1 MSGNLI
7 NGTAGA
13 DILYAGSGDD
23 TLNGG
28 AGADNIFGGAG
39 DNLELGGDGPDLI
52 SGGPAD
58 GGNDSVDAGA
68 GDDYLR
74 YSPGA
79 DTLNGGDGNDRLSYS
94 SVSVAVNVNL
104 ATGVGDDG
112 SGALDTLISIERIN
126 ATALADTL
134 TGSDANETLY
144 GNGGDDILDGGGGFD
159 IAGYSFAS
167 GAVTVNLAVGTTSG
181 ANGQDV
187 LSNFEGIEGTRFDD
201 DLSGN
206 DGANLITAGA
216 GNDTLAGAGG
226 NDTLIGGTGY
236 DRAVYSGN
244 RADYELSTLATGDL
258 QVRDLRDGGPDG
270 TDVLHGVQILQF
282 ADFEVSMSALALPV
296 ASNPAGF
303 QVQQSSVQLGGV
315 GGGGSLGS
323 VAVWRSTD
331 SAGDGIYL
339 RRYDV
344 NGQPAGDDLLV
355 NTTTAGDQRAPSVA
369 ALSDGGFVVI
379 WDSNPD
385 NGFISDAGAWEVKLQ
400 RFDAGGNKLG
410 GELDVNTTTA
420 GAQRFSQ
427 AVSLGDGGFLVVW
440 QSPEGGGNGTGIYGQ
455 RFDASGA
462 KVGAEGHYN
471 TTVSGEQLIPT
482 LRAVTDKQ
490 VLTWGGATA
499 DGGFGAALQLLDSLG
514 AKLGAEQIVYALPAG
529 APTASFS
536 HAQPA
541 GNGAGEFAVAW
552 TVTSADGNNSVMAR
566 FYHADGTP
574 MGPAFVAAS
583 GATYVGVDVISV
595 SVGGSNGFMLVW
607 DTTDANGHSAIVGRN
622 FNLDNTPLGG
632 QFIVSDYDQGL
643 QMNFPQL
650 SLGSGGIVVT
660 WNTQGDPILQ
670 NNGGVFRQVIDMY
683 GYRELGVFDVDAAP
697 ATPSFIVRAVAGGSE
712 PQYDG
717 NGRYVMS
724 PALESGVT
732 TDQHHLALSGSAD
745 YGATIQ
751 VMSGDTVL
759 STVLV
764 DDAGQWSADLPN
776 LGSGYYLLQAVAVS
790 PSGRSG
796 DASAVFVLE
805 IASVA
810 VIDGTAG
817 NDGAAYWQQ
826 HGADYSAQ
834 TLNGGTGND
843 TLDGGGGADTLNG
856 GAGNDVYI
864 VRDDATQVNEA
875 AGEGVDTV
883 RTDIYD
889 YHLPQNVEN
898 LDLGGSQYYLK
909 ASGNDLAN
917 VITGSASGDFYGMGG
932 NDTIIGGNNSAR
944 MDGGAGND
952 VEIGGDGYD
961 QFGSLNDTG
970 NDAQSGG
977 ASYDSFNYSP
987 GSDTMDGGADYD
999 YLTYRNAP
1007 RAQTIN
1013 LATGLVTD
1021 GVDTDTVRNM
1031 EYVVGSKFS
1040 DKITGGAGNDYLIGI
1055 EGDDTIDGGAGI
1067 DGTSYDS
1074 AAAGVTVNLATG
1086 VVSGGAGNDRL
1097 SNIENVNGSAF
1108 NDNITG
1114 DAKANTFYDNAGD
1127 DLYKGAG
1134 GNDYIFDY
1142 GGLDTAVYSGAKAD
1156 YTISTNADGSITV
1169 QDKRSGS
1176 PDGTDTLR
1184 GIDKLQFS
1192 NGTVELKVLDHVSTS
1207 NTAGTQTDAALTV
1220 NLNNGNLMIGYR
1232 QPGSGGDSV
1241 YVRALDAEGI
1251 PQGAD
1256 QLVLT
1261 QGGGT
1266 LGKLSL
1272 AFTWNNVFVLVYQ
1285 TNPQAGASADDPG
1298 WDVMQLILDA
1308 NGAPLGEPTLI
1319 SSNTVDAQVAPA
1331 LTVRGDGSY
1340 VVTWQ
1345 SQQEDGD
1352 GNGIYAQA
1360 FTSGGERM
1368 GEEVH
1373 INSNT
1378 AGEQVAPSISTAYD
1392 GYTIAWQSETSPGH
1406 IGYAAQFF
1414 DWQGQPS
1421 GGEIVVAELDN
1432 AGGQVKL
1439 GALAQSTSQYDNSVL
1454 MAWVQDAQGQ
1464 GDGQVMM
1471 RAFSHDGTALG
1482 DALLVADGFHA
1493 TSVNVKALYDGGF
1506 MVVWSGIKDGQSVV
1520 MGRHYDVSYVAAGP
1534 AFAIS
1539 RSAVAGD
1546 KLLPELVDTGNGVT
1560 VLWETGNLPGLA
1572 GGGGVYQ
1579 QSIDYNGNS
1588 LYQTASSAVTVT
1600 PATTITV
1607 ASVDGGDHPLYD
1619 PAAPVPQYLT
1629 HSVSNNATVGS
1640 NHLVLSGA
1648 AAFGSTVEI
1657 KSGAT
1662 VLGTV
1667 GVDDSGKWV
1676 LELNHLAGGAYHL
1689 TAVVRDV
1696 NGVPSAA
1703 SAVFNLTAYD
1713 GEIEGTKGNDDAGYW
1728 AAHGAGPEA
1737 QLLSGGL
1744 GSDTLVGHGNDT
1756 LDGGA
1761 GKDWADY
1768 SGAGNGVTVNLAAGT
1783 ANAGSQGSHTLLN
1796 IEYVAGSAFADSIT
1810 GSDGDDL
1817 ILGGGGNDMLDG
1829 GAGTDLLSYYTPFG
1843 GDVQVSL
1850 QTGVVSGAQGQDLI
1864 SNFENVIGSS
1874 GNDFIEGDHG
1884 ANVLDGFWGND
1895 SLRGGG
1901 GDDTLNGGA
1910 GYDQAYYSGNQD
1922 DYTITSGADGVVV
1935 VSDKRGASPDGT
1947 DHLSGIDQLHFADG
1961 VLDLTPTDAVV
1972 SSSPDGPQWHQDV
1985 TALDGGGYVIA
1996 FRDDD
2001 VSGSGVS
2008 LRVFNEQGVPLGDN
2022 IVVGDVVG
2030 DQRSVTVV
2038 RAGDGG
2044 FFVAYNSNPTAG
2056 VALNDWAWENY
2067 LQRFDAAGNKIGEP
2081 QIINSTTDY
2090 SQRFPMVTA
2099 LKDGS
2104 IVASWISYQP
2114 SSGHRGLY
2122 TQRFDEQGNKIGTEH
2137 EAGAI
2142 DYAIYEAVYDIVAV
2156 ADGYVIAWS
2165 ELSDI
2170 RAQRFDMAGNK
2181 VGAVQALFTYPGAV
2195 TYSVSQ
2201 LDLAATADGGF
2212 VAAWTNY
2219 SIEPNNVMVQSFN
2232 AQGQPA
2238 GSAMVV
2244 PNSDFGGVPSVV
2256 GLPGGGF
2263 AVAWENYADGQSVL
2277 VQRYDEHGAAA
2288 GEPFRVNQ
2296 RDPGGNPTGVVMTIL
2311 DNGKLLVSWGEL
2323 DAMANNG
2330 LYQQIVDWNGHP
2342 EFFSGSSD
2350 QTPPA
2355 APAFVLQ
2362 QIVGGGDTQYTDT
2375 SFGGKIMLHDPLSSG
2390 AAVGNGYV
2398 VLSGTGVFGQTIIA
2412 RDGEQE
2418 YRTGVDDS
2426 GHWSI
2431 GIWQALANGEHAF
2444 VLSVRNAQGVEGPG
2458 STPFLL
2464 TVDNSVLNGSDG
2476 DDAPLYWADQGA
2488 SGDAQVLNGG
2498 AGDDT
2503 MDGRG
2508 GNDTLNGG
2516 DGNDLYIFRANETV
2530 IEAAGGGIDT
2540 IIAGFGMTLPDN
2552 VDNLTVNGPNGQAVF
2567 GNALDN
2573 VLNGTSGD
2581 DMIGGGDG
2589 NDSLYG
2595 NDGNDVLFDNG
2606 NDDDLF
2612 DGGAGNDWLLLGRGH
2627 DTLEGGAGKDIL
2639 YAANPDQVHGVAI
2652 NLASGEILD
2661 NGFGESGSIGGIEV
2675 VMGTRF
2681 SDHIIGSN
2689 AGETFLTHGGNDTIE
2704 AGGGNDTLMF
2714 GDNAVIANLSNGQAT
2729 DVSGTTLFSGVE
2741 NLTGSI
2747 EGDVL
2752 IGDGGANVLR
2762 GLAGND
2768 TLTGGGGNDTLIG
2781 GAGNNRAVFSGNKAN
2796 YSISTD
2802 ADGAVSVQDLRGGS
2816 PDGIDNVQGIK
2827 TLQFADGTV
2836 ELTAVDRVISSAA
2849 GKFEVLP
2856 VSAASKGLDGVIL
2869 QLFRNIDQGGDN
2881 LSARL
2886 FDRDG
2891 NPLGGNFAI
2900 GAESGGEQRGQVVT
2914 ALQGGGFA
2922 VAYHSNPVAGAYGNN
2937 GGWEVKV
2944 QLLDGAGHLVGGPVT
2959 VNTTTDGSQRM
2970 PAVVALEDG
2979 GFVVTWQS
2987 TQQDDGPYTSIYMRS
3002 FNAFGEPRGPEVPV
3016 SISAFGHLAQPTI
3029 EALPG
3034 GYVIFWSGKVSAGST
3049 GLMQQYFDEYGN
3061 KIGDQQLVHEI
3072 SDPNGQVY
3080 FATQQIAATGNGGHV
3095 VSWVQDVGIEGQDKV
3110 MVRNYDVSGN
3120 PVGAAFAVASGSHLG
3135 ADVLGLS
3142 DGSYMVVWDV
3152 QGANGESFIMGRR
3165 YSGSDNSPLGGEFKI
3180 SQSPVLGIK
3189 FSPTLTEF
3197 QDGEIVVSW
3206 GGDGSGAMAGSGGVY
3221 QQIIDFDGNPMYYAG
3236 TSSSAKPAATTITV
3250 QTVTGGQLPEFG
3262 DNYSYLVSA
3271 PLNNGAG
3278 ISNSHLVLSGTAA
3291 FGSVITIK
3299 SGANVLG
3306 TTAADDDGRWVLD
3319 LQQLAPGNHALTAT
3333 VRDVFGKVSDAS
3345 AAFNLVLSNS
3355 SLTGTAG
3362 ADGLGY
3368 WYNAGAN
3375 NTAQTLNGQAGNDTL
3390 DGGGGKDTL
3399 IGGAGDDT
3407 YYVNDAGVVITEAAG
3422 GGTDTVVTSITGLTL
3437 AANVENLVLADGP
3450 GLQGIGNALNNLITG
3465 GSGNDTLNGG
3475 AGADTLTG
3483 GAGND
3488 AYVVDVAG
3496 DVVQEGA
3503 GGGNDEVR
3511 VAYTAAGT
3519 YALSANVENAL
3530 VTSTAAVN
3538 LTGNAL
3544 DNYLQGNAAA
3554 NVLIGNDGADTLAGE
3569 GGNDTMI
3576 GGAGNDFY
3584 KVDAVGDVVTEAA
3597 DGGIDTVS
3605 VTATSHT
3612 LAANVENLSYVGT
3625 LAFNGSG
3632 NALANVIYAGAG
3644 NDTLSGG
3651 AGNDTLW
3658 SWEGN
3663 DSLLG
3668 GDGADV
3674 LNPGVGVDVVDG
3686 GAGDDLVVALGDYA
3700 NYARSRVTE
3709 FDTKLVNTLTG
3720 ETITIR
3726 NVEAVQFVDGTHS
3739 LAELIANSASS
3750 GADVLTGTD
3759 DNDRLDGG
3767 AGADTMSGGLGDDT
3781 YVVDNSGDVVIET
3794 GDGVDLLEVAYTAAG
3809 TYTLADQVENATVIS
3824 ADTVAVNLAGNGL
3837 DNYLVGN
3844 GAANKLSG
3852 NAGNDTLLG
3861 GAGNDTLL
3869 GGDGS
3874 DMLIGGGGNDSLAG
3888 GAGNDVYLV
3897 NAAGAV
3903 ITELADEGG
3912 DLVNTSLNSFT
3923 LGANLEALVYSGS
3936 GAFNGIGN
3944 ELNNNI
3950 SGGIGHDT
3958 LVGNAG
3964 NDYLL
3969 GNDGNDSLSGGLG
3982 DDALY
3987 GGDGNDVLNGGAG
4000 GDLLSG
4006 GSGNDTIDGGEITDR
4021 LNYSDLNFITYY
4033 GATAGISVNLA
4044 TGVALDGLG
4053 GTDKLTNINY
4063 VQASIHDDSIVGSSA
4078 ALLEIFEGLEGD
4090 DTIDGGA
4097 ITDFGQQ
4104 GNNLVTYT
4112 FSSGGVVVDLA
4123 AGTADSESTGHDT
4136 LLNINQVRGSNY
4148 DDTLLGS
4155 DSALREE
4162 FEGRGGSDVID
4173 GRGGID
4179 MVHYDSAGS
4188 GVMVDLVQ
4196 GIAVDGDGSLDE
4208 LLNVEGAYGSSHNDN
4223 LFGGAGNDIF
4233 AGNGGS
4239 DLIVGG
4245 AGYDLADYST
4255 STAGVNV
4262 DLSSGTALD
4271 GLGGTDLLLQIE
4283 LVRGSSRNDTLLG
4296 SNGAYESF
4304 EGRAGDDRIDGRGG
4318 VDRVDYQL
4326 SKAGVTVNLQTGLA
4340 SDGEGGTDTL
4350 LNIEQVLGS
4359 TFNDSL
4365 SGDAG
4370 VNYLAGM
4377 AGNDTLSGGAGDDL
4391 LDGGA
4396 GNDSL
4401 SGGDGDDALVA
4412 GKGSADIADGGAGS
4426 DVLTLLGNFAD
4437 YGRTRVNATDLL
4449 LVNGI
4454 TGDSV
4459 TVRNVEQFEFSD
4471 GVKTL
4476 TQTLANITSIF
4487 GDVLVGD
4494 SGNDT
4499 LNGGTGADTMS
4510 GGAGNDSY
4518 VVDVAADVIIENVG
4532 EGTDQVSVAFAAA
4545 GVYTL
4550 SANIENA
4557 TVTGTAAAGII
4568 GNELANQLT
4577 GNAGANVLTGNG
4589 GNDTLNGGA
4598 GNDSMSGGAGDD
4610 VYVVDAAGDV
4620 VTELAGAGNDSVLTA
4635 LASYTLSA
4643 NVEKVSYTGSGSF
4656 KGVGNELNN
4665 VLTGGA
4671 GNDTLSGGAG
4681 WDNLDGGNG
4690 NDSLS
4695 GDDGWDFINGG
4706 AGNDVLNGGKERDY
4720 LWGGAG
4726 NDTIDG
4732 GAITDRINFT
4742 DSNLVGYDQATTGV
4756 SVNLATG
4763 VAQDGQGGTDKLIN
4777 INIVWGSIH
4786 NDTLVGSTAPVLEIF
4801 GGGAGDDTIDGG
4813 AITGPLQEN
4822 SNQLSYEDMGSGVA
4836 VDLQAGTADGEDSG
4850 HDTLLNINYVVGSY
4864 SDDELLGS
4872 DSGLIEHF
4880 NGMGGNDTIDGRA
4893 GFDFVHYEHT
4903 GAGVV
4908 VNLATGEATD
4918 GYGGTDTLRHIEGVV
4933 GSWGN
4938 DLLTG
4943 GNADNDYM
4951 EIFVGNEGNDTIDG
4965 AQGYDRVEYGTST
4978 AAVLVDLA
4986 TGTAA
4991 DGMGGT
4997 DTLLNIEGVSGSAFN
5012 DTLNGSDGEME
5023 LFEGGAGNDVVDG
5036 RGGYDVIDYERSKA
5050 AVVVNLATGTATDG
5064 LGGIDKLISI
5074 EEVFG
5079 SAFNDSLTGSAG
5091 DDCLQGLAGNDTL
5104 IGGAGND
5111 TLFGGLGNDS
5121 VAGGDGNDTL
5131 RAGTGVDVI
5140 DGGAGSDQ
5148 LQLLGNFL
5156 SYTITRPNATDV
5168 VLVNAATGENITLR
5182 NVEQLKFADGMKT
5195 LGEAIVNS
5203 VSIFGDYLVGDG
5215 GANSL
5220 NGGAGSDTMVGGAGN
5235 DTYTVDVAGDV
5246 VTENPD
5252 EGIDLVNVAFAAAG
5266 TYTLA
5271 ANVEN
5276 ATVTGTVA
5284 IGIMGNALDN
5294 VLTGNAVANKL
5305 DGGAGND
5312 TLIGGAGNDSLI
5324 GGLGDDVYVVD
5335 VTGDVVTEAA
5345 GAGSGID
5352 RVETALATYTLAAN
5366 VENLVYTGSAN
5377 FSATGNASDNQLTGG
5392 AGKDTLNGG
5401 LGNDTLS
5408 GGAGDDS
5415 LLGGDGNDL
5424 LNAGTAVV
5432 GDLVDGGNGSD
5443 TLKVL
5448 GAFEDYVRS
5457 RPTATDTKL
5466 VNVVTGES
5474 ITLRNVETVSFD
5486 GVAKAINDV
5495 NAGLVSAGNDT
5506 LSGTS
5511 GADSINGGTGSDLMI
5526 GLEGDDVY
5534 EVDVATDTITELDG
5548 GGIDL
5553 VNVAFKAA
5561 GTYVLSSYV
5570 ENATVTAA
5578 ATIAVNLTGN
5588 AQNNVLT
5595 GNAAVNT
5602 LIGDAGD
5609 DTLDGG
5615 AGADKLTG
5623 GTGNDVYVVD
5633 VAGDAVTELADGG
5646 TDTVQTKLAS
5656 YTLGANVE
5664 NLVFLGTGAFT
5675 GTGNALAN
5683 KLTGGVGNDS
5693 LVGGLGNDT
5702 LDAGTSGAGD
5712 KDVIDGGGDSDTLAG
5727 LEAFGNYKVSRP
5739 NATDTVLTH
5748 TSGATITVRGVEH
5761 FTFDG
5766 VDMSLEQLQTN
5777 VPSLSGDIL
5786 EGTDGDDDIN
5796 GGAGADSMSG
5806 GLGNDTY
5813 TVDVAGDVVTEGGDA
5828 GTDLVKVAYTTAGLT
5843 YTVGANVENA
5853 TVIGTVVT
5861 NLTGNALS
5869 NVLTGNAVAN
5879 TLIGND
5885 GNDTLIGGAGNDTM
5899 VGGSGDDVYVVDVAT
5914 DVVTEADGAG
5924 TDLVQTTAAAY
5935 TLGAFVENLS
5945 YTGTAAFAGTG
5956 NALANAIT
5964 GGIGKDTLSGGLG
5977 NDTLTGGAGDDS
5989 LLGGDGDDSLSAGT
6003 GAADIID
6010 GGAGTDLVTVLGNFA
6025 AYTRTRVSV
6034 TDTKLVNAV
6043 TGESLTIRNV
6053 ETVHFADG
6061 DKSLAHVTDNAAGPG
6076 ADTLTGT
6083 DDNDII
6089 NGLGGIDSMSGG
6101 AGDDTYVVDVA
6112 GDVVTELAD
6121 EGTDLV
6127 QVAFTAAGSY
6137 TLGANVENGTVTGT
6151 LASSIVGNDLGNILT
6166 GNAVAN
6172 KLTGGLGNDTLIGGA
6187 GNDSL
6192 IGGDGDDVYV
6202 VDVTGDVVTELLNG
6216 GTDLVQTTVATYTL
6230 AANVENLRYTG
6241 SAAFT
6246 GTGNALDNHITG
6258 GAGADKLNG
6267 GIGNDTL
6274 VGGLGNDNLTGG
6286 VGNDIFVLNSAT
6298 GVDTITDF
6306 ANSVVKGFDKLAI
6319 SQMALTIGNG
6329 DAQVDSG
6336 VVRAA
6341 PGGFAADAELV
6352 IFSANTGGATAAA
6365 AAAVIGSAN
6374 SGFTLGQQTLFV
6386 VDNNSSSYVYL
6397 FKSSGTDALVSAG
6410 ELTQIAII
6418 TGNPATTLA
6427 DYQFFDAIS
6436 IV

>member
-7 NGTAGA
+7 TGTAGA
-13 DILYAGSGDD
+13 DYLNAGTGDD
-23 TLNGG
+23 TLDG
-28 AGADNIFGGAG
+28 AGGPDSILGGIG
-39 DNLELGGDGPDLI
+39 NNLELGGAGNDFI
-52 SGGPAD
+52 MGGPND
-58 GGNDSVDAGA
+58 KGNDSMDGGA
-68 GDDYLR
+68 GDDFLR

-79 DTLNGGDGNDRLSYS
+79 DTINGGEGIDRLSYAGS
-94 SVSVAVNVNL
+94 NVGPLTINL
-104 ATGVGDDG
+104 ATGVADDS
-112 SGALDTLISIERIN
+112 SGQLDTVISIERVN
-126 ATALADTL
+126 GTGMFADHI
-134 TGSDANETLY
+134 TGSDRDETLS
-144 GNGGDDILDGGGGFD
+144 GNGGNDTLDGGGGFD
-159 IAGYSFAS
+159 VVGYGSAQGGVSVSLALGSSS
-167 GAVTVNLAVGTTSG
+167 GADGV
-181 ANGQDV
+181 DV
-187 LSNFEGIEGTRFDD
+187 LSNFEGIDGGIYDDLLIGNDD
-201 DLSGN
+201 D
-206 DGANLITAGA
+206 NLISGQS
-216 GNDTLAGAGG
+216 GNDTLVGGGG
-226 NDTLIGGTGY
+226 NDTLQGGAGN
-236 DRAVYSGN
+236 DVAVYSGN
-244 RADYELSTLATGDL
+244 RSDCLIYVQPNGDT
-258 QVRDLRDGGPDG
+258 QITDVREGQPDG
-270 TDVLHGVQILQF
+270 TDLLRGIQSLQF
-282 ADFEVSMSALALPV
+282 ADVTLDMLPLALGV
-296 ASNPAGF
+296 SGNPAGH
-303 QVQQSSVQLGGV
+303 QTAPATALLTGIGGA
-315 GGGGSLGS
+315 GNNGS
-323 VAVWRSTD
+323 VVVFRAND
-331 SAGDGIYL
+331 DNGEGIYA
-339 RRYDV
+339 RRIDREGNPV
-344 NGQPAGDDLLV
+344 GNNIPV
-355 NTTTAGDQRAPSVA
+355 NTTTAGDQRAPAVST
-369 ALSDGGFVVI
+369 LYDGGFVVV
-379 WDSNPD
+379 WESNP
-385 NGFISDAGAWEVKLQ
+385 GTGLAAASSAWDIKLQ
-400 RFDAGGNKLG
+400 RYDADGQAVGD
-410 GELDVNTTTA
+410 EVDVNTTIA
-420 GAQRFSQ
+420 GGQRTPQ
-427 AVSLGDGGFLVVW
+427 VTPLRDGGYLVVW
-440 QSPEGGGNGTGIYGQ
+440 SSRQDNGGADSGIYGQ
-455 RFDASGA
+455 RYDASGA
-462 KVGAEGHYN
+462 KVGGEVRYN
-471 TTVSGEQLIPT
+471 STVNGEQYSPFIDFNANNPT
-482 LRAVTDKQ
+482 DTKL
-490 VLTWGGATA
+490 VLAWSGTLA
-499 DGGFGAALQLLDSLG
+499 DGSTGYAQQLLDG
-514 AKLGAEQIVYALPAG
+514 GGNKLGAEQIVYVLPAG
-529 APTASFS
+529 DSNAILSTVRTATAINS
-536 HAQPA
+536 
-541 GNGAGEFAVAW
+541 GEYALAW
-552 TVTSADGNNSVMAR
+552 TVRTLSAEFSVMAR
-566 FYHADGTP
+566 FYNSDGTP
-574 MGPAFVAAS
+574 KGEAIVVAS
-583 GATYVGVDVISV
+583 GGIYNGVDVIESQA
-595 SVGGSNGFMLVW
+595 GQFMLVW
-607 DTTDANGHSAIVGRN
+607 GDASQAGSTIVGRN
-622 FNLDNTPLGG
+622 FNTDGTAAGA
-632 QFIVSDYDQGL
+632 QFVVSDDDQGGVL
-643 QMNFPQL
+643 TNPVL
-650 SLGSGGIVVT
+650 SLAGGGGIQVNWAGTGNAVLRDSGGVY
-660 WNTQGDPILQ
+660 Q
-670 NNGGVFRQVIDMY
+670 QVISPD
-683 GYRELGVFDVDAAP
+683 GQVELGVFADDVPPPPASFTVQTVVGGNQPVADA
-697 ATPSFIVRAVAGGSE
+697 FG
-712 PQYDG
+712 QYALHEVLG
-717 NGRYVMS
+717 NGAVVY
-724 PALESGVT
+724 LG
-732 TDQHHLALSGSAD
+732 HLALSGNAS
-745 YGATIQ
+745 YGST
-751 VMSGDTVL
+751 VTVL
-759 STVLV
+759 SGDQVLTTVGV
-764 DDAGQWSADLPN
+764 DDGGHWSADLRN
-776 LGSGYYLLQAVAVS
+776 LAEGPYQLRAVVTDIGGLSS
-790 PSGRSG
+790 PSS
-796 DASAVFVLE
+796 DIFDITVASAAVLE
-805 IASVA
+805 
-810 VIDGTAG
+810 GTAG
-817 NDGAAYWQQ
+817 NDGPAYWLDQ
-826 HGADYSAQ
+826 GANDAPQ
-834 TLNGGTGND
+834 TLNGGAGND
-843 TLDGGGGADTLNG
+843 TLDGAGGADTLNG

-864 VRDDATQVNEA
+864 VRDYATQVNEA

-970 NDAQSGG
+970 NDSQSGG

-1074 AAAGVTVNLATG
+1074 AAGGVTVNLATG

-1251 PQGAD
+1251 PQGTD

-1261 QGGGT
+1261 QGGT

-1319 SSNTVDAQVAPA
+1319 SSNTVGAQVAPA

-1345 SQQEDGD
+1345 SQQEDGG

-1406 IGYAAQFF
+1406 VGYAAQFF

-1432 AGGQVKL
+1432 AGGQLKL

-1539 RSAVAGD
+1539 RSAAAGD

-1572 GGGGVYQ
+1572 GGGGIYQ

-1588 LYQTASSAVTVT
+1588 MYQTASAAVTVT

-1607 ASVDGGDHPLYD
+1607 ASVDGGDHPQYD

-1696 NGVPSAA
+1696 NGVASAA

-1713 GEIEGTKGNDDAGYW
+1713 GEIEGTNGNDDAAYW

-1768 SGAGNGVTVNLAAGT
+1768 SGAGNGVTVNLATGT

-1817 ILGGGGNDMLDG
+1817 ILGGGGNDTLDG

-1874 GNDFIEGDHG
+1874 GNDFLEGDHG

-1935 VSDKRGASPDGT
+1935 VSDKRGESPDGT

-2056 VALNDWAWENY
+2056 VVLNDWAWENY

-2081 QIINSTTDY
+2081 QIINTTTDY

-2142 DYAIYEAVYDIVAV
+2142 DYAIYESVYDIVAV

-2195 TYSVSQ
+2195 TYSASQ

-2355 APAFVLQ
+2355 APAFLLQ
-2362 QIVGGGDTQYTDT
+2362 QIVGGGDAQYTDT

-2516 DGNDLYIFRANETV
+2516 DGNDLYILRANETV

-2552 VDNLTVNGPNGQAVF
+2552 VENLTVNGPNGQALF

-2573 VLNGTSGD
+2573 VLNGTSGG

-2606 NDDDLF
+2606 ADDDLL
-2612 DGGAGNDWLLLGRGH
+2612 DGGAGNDWLLMGRGH

-2681 SDHIIGSN
+2681 GDHIIGSN

-2714 GDNAVIANLSNGQAT
+2714 GDDAVVANLSNGQAT
-2729 DVSGTTLFSGVE
+2729 DASGTTQFSGVE

-2752 IGDGGANVLR
+2752 TGDGGANVLR

-2768 TLTGGGGNDTLIG
+2768 TLAGGGGNDTLIG

-2796 YSISTD
+2796 YSISTN

-2849 GKFEVLP
+2849 GNFEVLP
-2856 VSAASKGLDGVIL
+2856 VSAASSGLDGVIL
-2869 QLFRNIDQGGDN
+2869 QLFRNIDNGGDK

-2914 ALQGGGFA
+2914 ALQSGGFA
-2922 VAYHSNPVAGAYGNN
+2922 VAYHSNPVAGAFGNN
-2937 GGWEVKV
+2937 GAWEVKV
-2944 QLLDGAGHLVGGPVT
+2944 QLLDGAGQLLGGPIT
-2959 VNTTTDGSQRM
+2959 VNTTTDGSQRL
-2970 PAVVALEDG
+2970 PAIVALEDG

-2987 TQQDDGPYTSIYMRS
+2987 TQQDDGPYTSIYART
-3002 FNAFGEPRGPEVPV
+3002 FNAFGEPLGPEVPV
-3016 SISAFGHLAQPTI
+3016 SISAVGHLAQPTI
-3029 EALPG
+3029 AALPG
-3034 GYVIFWSGKVSAGST
+3034 GYVILWSGKVSAGST

-3236 TSSSAKPAATTITV
+3236 TSSTAKPAATTITV

-3375 NTAQTLNGQAGNDTL
+3375 NTSQTLNGQAGNDTL

-3475 AGADTLTG
+3475 AGADTLAG

-3503 GGGNDEVR
+3503 GGGSDEVR

-3519 YALSANVENAL
+3519 YVLSANVENAV

-3632 NALANVIYAGAG
+3632 NALANVMYAGSG
-3644 NDTLSGG
+3644 NDTLNGG
-3651 AGNDTLW
+3651 GGNDTLW

-3668 GDGADV
+3668 GDGNDV
-3674 LNPGVGVDVVDG
+3674 LNPGVGVDFVDG
-3686 GAGDDLVVALGDYA
+3686 GAGADLVVALGDYA
-3700 NYARSRVTE
+3700 NYARSRVND

-3726 NVEAVQFVDGTHS
+3726 NVETVQFADETHS

-3759 DNDRLDGG
+3759 GNDRLDGG

-3781 YVVDNSGDVVIET
+3781 YVVDNSGDLVIET
-3794 GDGVDLLEVAYTAAG
+3794 GDGVDLVEVAYTAAG
-3809 TYTLADQVENATVIS
+3809 TYTLADKVENATITS

-3950 SGGIGHDT
+3950 SGGIGNDT
-3958 LVGNAG
+3958 LAGNAG
-3964 NDYLL
+3964 NDYLQ
-3969 GNDGNDSLSGGLG
+3969 GGGGNDSLSGGIG

-4162 FEGRGGSDVID
+4162 FEGRGGIDVID

-4208 LLNVEGAYGSSHNDN
+4208 LLNIEGAYGSSHNDN

-4233 AGNGGS
+4233 VGNGGS
-4239 DLIVGG
+4239 DLISGG

-4304 EGRAGDDRIDGRGG
+4304 EGRAGDDHIDGRGG

-4326 SKAGVTVNLQTGLA
+4326 SKAGVTVNLQTGVA

-4350 LNIEQVLGS
+4350 LNIEQVVGS

-4370 VNYLAGM
+4370 VNYLSGM
-4377 AGNDTLSGGAGDDL
+4377 AGNDTLSGGAGEDL

-4401 SGGDGDDALVA
+4401 LGGDGDDALVA
-4412 GKGSADIADGGAGS
+4412 GKGSADVADGGAGS

-4437 YGRTRVNATDLL
+4437 YARTRVNATDLL

-4454 TGDSV
+4454 TGESV
-4459 TVRNVEQFEFSD
+4459 TVRNVEQFEFND

-4476 TQTLANITSIF
+4476 AQTLANITSIF

-4494 SGNDT
+4494 GGNDT
-4499 LNGGTGADTMS
+4499 LNGGAGADTMS
-4510 GGAGNDSY
+4510 GGAGDDSY

-4568 GNELANQLT
+4568 GNELANQLS

-4671 GNDTLSGGAG
+4671 GNDTLSGAAG

-4742 DSNLVGYDQATTGV
+4742 DSNLVGYDQATVGV

-4822 SNQLSYEDMGSGVA
+4822 NNQVSYEDMGSGVA

-4908 VNLATGEATD
+4908 VNLATGEAMD

-5064 LGGIDKLISI
+5064 LGGTDKLISI

-5284 IGIMGNALDN
+5284 IGITGNALDN

-5312 TLIGGAGNDSLI
+5312 TLIGGAGNDSLV

-5335 VTGDVVTEAA
+5335 VAGDVVTEAA

-5415 LLGGDGNDL
+5415 LLGGDGNDV

-5506 LSGTS
+5506 LTGTS

-5526 GLEGDDVY
+5526 GLEGDDIY
-5534 EVDVATDTITELDG
+5534 EVDVATDAITELDG

-5570 ENATVTAA
+5570 DNATVTAA

-5623 GTGNDVYVVD
+5623 GTGNDVYMVD
-5633 VAGDAVTELADGG
+5633 VAGDVVTELADGG

-5712 KDVIDGGGDSDTLAG
+5712 KDVIDGGGDVDTLAG

-5748 TSGATITVRGVEH
+5748 ISGGVITVRGVEQ

-5766 VDMSLEQLQTN
+5766 VSMTLAEVQDNTASTGSDTL
-5777 VPSLSGDIL
+5777 V
-5786 EGTDGDDDIN
+5786 GTDGADSIN

-5806 GLGNDTY
+5806 GAGDDIY
-5813 TVDVAGDVVTEGGDA
+5813 VVDVAGDIVVELADQGS
-5828 GTDLVKVAYTTAGLT
+5828 DLVQVAYTAAGS
-5843 YTVGANVENA
+5843 YTLGDNIENA
-5853 TVIGTVVT
+5853 TVTATVAV
-5861 NLTGNALS
+5861 NLIGNALD
-5869 NVLTGNAVAN
+5869 N
-5879 TLIGND
+5879 TLIGNAAANMLSGGL

-5899 VGGSGDDVYVVDVAT
+5899 VGGGGDDVYVVDVAT
-5914 DVVTEADGAG
+5914 DVVTELDGGG
-5924 TDLVQTTAAAY
+5924 TDSVQTAAVAY

-5956 NALANAIT
+5956 NALANAIS
-5964 GGIGKDTLSGGLG
+5964 GGIGKDTLSGGGG

-6003 GAADIID
+6003 GVADVID

-6034 TDTKLVNAV
+6034 TDTRLVNAA
-6043 TGESLTIRNV
+6043 TGESLIIRNI

-6061 DKSLAHVTDNAAGPG
+6061 DKALADLIDNAASPG
-6076 ADTLTGT
+6076 ADTLVGTTG
-6083 DDNDII
+6083 NDII
-6089 NGLGGIDSMSGG
+6089 NGLGGIDVMSGG
-6101 AGDDTYVVDVA
+6101 EGDDTYVVDVA

-6127 QVAFTAAGSY
+6127 QVAYTAPGSY

-6151 LASSIVGNDLGNILT
+6151 LAISIVGNELDNVLT
-6166 GNAVAN
+6166 GNAAAN
-6172 KLTGGLGNDTLIGGA
+6172 KLTGNAGNDTLISGGG
-6187 GNDSL
+6187 GNDTL

-6202 VDVTGDVVTELLNG
+6202 IAVGGHTVTEALNG
-6216 GTDLVQTTVATYTL
+6216 GTDVVRTVITNYSLAT
-6230 AANVENLRYTG
+6230 NVENLIYTG
-6241 SAAFT
+6241 TAAFT
-6246 GTGNALDNHITG
+6246 AVGNLQDNDIR
-6258 GAGADKLNG
+6258 G
-6267 GIGNDTL
+6267 GIGNDKLDGAGGNDTL
-6274 VGGLGNDNLTGG
+6274 TGGLGNDTLTGG
-6286 VGNDIFVLNSAT
+6286 TGNDTFVLAGAT

-6306 ANSVVKGFDKLAI
+6306 SNSVAKGFDKLAI
-6319 SQMALTIGNG
+6319 SQAALAIGNG
-6329 DAQVDSG
+6329 DTVVDGG
-6336 VVRAA
+6336 VLRAA

-6352 IFSANTGGATAAA
+6352 IFSSNSGGITPAAA
-6365 AAAVIGSAN
+6365 ALVIGSAN
-6374 SGFTLGQQTLFV
+6374 SGFTLGQQALFV
-6386 VDNNSSSYVYL
+6386 VDNNSASYVYL
-6397 FKSSGTDALVSAG
+6397 FKSSGTDALVSAD
-6410 ELTQIAII
+6410 ELTQIAIL
-6418 TGNPATTLA
+6418 TGNPATTVG
-6427 DYQFFDAIS
+6427 DYLFVA
-6436 IV
+6436 